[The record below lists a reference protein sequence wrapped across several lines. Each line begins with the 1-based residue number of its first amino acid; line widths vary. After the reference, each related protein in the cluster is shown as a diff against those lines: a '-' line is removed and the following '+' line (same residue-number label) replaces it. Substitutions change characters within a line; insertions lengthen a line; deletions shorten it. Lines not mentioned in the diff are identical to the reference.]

1 MLKKSY
7 SKTQPLCTVTFSLPV
22 EAAPDAE
29 KVALLGDFNNWI
41 AQEGAE
47 MTRAEAHFEV
57 TLELATGRS
66 YEFRYLIDGKRWEND
81 WDADAYLPSPF
92 AGITNSVLVLEA
104 MPLEQAPAKTA
115 KKTAAPKPTKTSKS
129 AKTTAAD
136 APAADDLTKI
146 EGIGPKIAE
155 IFAAK
160 GISTFAEL
168 AKAKPAALKAI
179 LEEAGN
185 RFKMH
190 DPGTWPKQAKLAAA
204 GKWDELAKLQDEL
217 KGGK

>member
-22 EAAPDAE
+22 EAAPYAE
-29 KVALLGDFNNWI
+29 KVVLLGDFNNWI
-41 AQEGAE
+41 AQENSE
-47 MTRAEAHFEV
+47 MTRTDVHFEV

-66 YEFRYLIDGKRWEND
+66 YEFRYLIDGKYWEND

-92 AGITNSVLVLEA
+92 AGITNSVLVLDA
-104 MPLEQAPAKTA
+104 LPLEQPPVKTTKKATVPKTAKTSKPAKTGA
-115 KKTAAPKPTKTSKS
+115 
-129 AKTTAAD
+129 

-160 GISTFAEL
+160 GISSFAQL
-168 AKAKPAALKAI
+168 AKTKPAALKAI
-179 LEEAGN
+179 LEEAGS

-190 DPGTWPKQAKLAAA
+190 DPGTWPKQAELAAA
-204 GKWDELAKLQDEL
+204 GKWDELAKFQDEL

>member
-29 KVALLGDFNNWI
+29 KVVLLGDFNNWI
-41 AQEGAE
+41 AQEGFE
-47 MTRAEAHFEV
+47 MMRTDTHFEA
-57 TLELATGRS
+57 TLELATDRS

-92 AGITNSVLVLEA
+92 AGITNSVLVLES
-104 MPLEQAPAKTA
+104 MPLEQAPAKTV
-115 KKTAAPKPTKTSKS
+115 KKTAAPKP
-129 AKTTAAD
+129 AKTAAAS

-155 IFAAK
+155 IFAAN

-179 LEEAGN
+179 LEQAGS

-190 DPGTWPKQAKLAAA
+190 DPGSWPKQAKLAAA